1 MGSLLFALMVYTQLL
16 NILKGKPFL
25 KKLIYMYIWLSK
37 GWNKYIDI
45 TVNMCTHKNKNS
57 LTITPTNHES
67 LDSNVKVSDKSME
80 SGIVEAVFYY
90 FITTAHQ
97 RWIIT
102 DSLIV
107 DILCIYHYLLL
118 TSKICCHCFC
128 ISSPEK

>member
-1 MGSLLFALMVYTQLL
+1 
-16 NILKGKPFL
+16 
-25 KKLIYMYIWLSK
+25 
-37 GWNKYIDI
+37 
-45 TVNMCTHKNKNS
+45 MCTHKNKNS
-57 LTITPTNHES
+57 LTIKPTNHES

-118 TSKICCHCFC
+118 TS
-128 ISSPEK
+128 